1 MSELQSDVMPDDLSK
16 ISEDISE
23 KGAILI
29 FPSKFMGGHEIMTV
43 QMINRMIFQEH
54 VSADK
59 FKCIVSDENKAL
71 QSKLD
76 QYSISYECFK
86 SNSHNP
92 EFLHTLLNPF
102 YLKRCISILRTVP
115 KDNYVIVVQGD
126 ILQGTG
132 FLLAGVF
139 SSKKIISY
147 IPYAHSFKKMGAK
160 FATLKDML
168 ATFFF
173 KSINN
178 YITISKCFKED
189 IELKNSRA
197 SVLLVNNFVN
207 KSPEKFA
214 RRNLAESDNI
224 NIFIVGRVQFHQK
237 GHDILF
243 DALSGI
249 TNRQITI
256 HVVGDGPDLPQ
267 LKILGADLPD
277 NITVEYH
284 GWVSDSWAVAKNH
297 YIDLLVIPSQF
308 EGVPLVMLEA
318 LERDVD
324 VIAAG
329 RDGML
334 DYLPE
339 NSLYTVS
346 ADEVTALRD
355 KILCHIQNRLV

>member
-1 MSELQSDVMPDDLSK
+1 MSDSQGNVMLDDFSK
-16 ISEDISE
+16 ISENINK
-23 KGAILI
+23 KGATLI

-43 QMINRMIFQEH
+43 QIINRMISQGH
-54 VSADK
+54 VSPNK
-59 FKCIVSDENKAL
+59 FKCIVPNENKVL

-76 QYSISYECFK
+76 QHSISYECFK
-86 SNSHNP
+86 ANTHNP
-92 EFLHTLLNPF
+92 EFLYALLNPF
-102 YLKRCISILRTVP
+102 YLKKCINIFRAVP
-115 KDNYVIVVQGD
+115 KDNYVILVQGD

-132 FLLAGVF
+132 FLLAGML
-139 SSKKIISY
+139 SSNKVISY
-147 IPYAHSFKKMGAK
+147 IPYVHSFKKMGAK
-160 FATLKDML
+160 FATLKDIF
-168 ATFFF
+168 AAFFF
-173 KSINN
+173 KSTNH

-189 IELKNSRA
+189 IESKNSTA
-197 SVLLVNNFVN
+197 SVLLVNNFVD
-207 KSPEKFA
+207 KVPDKFPK
-214 RRNLAESDNI
+214 RNLTESDKI
-224 NIFIVGRVQFHQK
+224 NIFILGRVQFHQK
-237 GHDILF
+237 GHDVLF

-249 TNRQITI
+249 TNRQIKI

-267 LKILGADLPD
+267 LQLLGTGLPD
-277 NITVEYH
+277 NINVEFH
-284 GWVSDSWAVAKNH
+284 GWVSDSWAVAKEHN
-297 YIDLLVIPSQF
+297 IDLLVIPSQF

-346 ADEVTALRD
+346 ADEVTALRN